1 MNRGEARPK
10 TARPG
15 VNGFTLV
22 EVLVSVLILAGAIV
36 GLIGAFPVGYQDVV
50 YGGRVSQAVALAQ
63 QELEA
68 LKQGPFPPTS
78 GTQTSGAYTLT
89 WTVTSVGVGG
99 AADDLRKVSLV
110 VTWPQMT
117 RPGRYDLAGFLSK
130 PY

>member
-1 MNRGEARPK
+1 MNRGDARPK
-10 TARPG
+10 ATRPR
-15 VNGFTLV
+15 VSGFTIV
-22 EVLVSVLILAGAIV
+22 EVLVSVLILAGAIL
-36 GLIGAFPVGYQDVV
+36 GLIGAFPAGYQDVV

-63 QELEA
+63 QKLEA
-68 LKQGPFPPTS
+68 LKQGPFPPTN

-99 AADDLRKVSLV
+99 ATDDLRKVSLV

-117 RPGRYDLAGFLSK
+117 RPGRYDLAGFLST